1 MVKTATVVY
10 KPTKADVTDT
20 ITASYNS
27 KNLIS
32 KEFYIAP
39 LITFKWDYPTMFYA
53 DEKTNCGVIHFVSN
67 VTRVTVTNFKIV
79 DEKDTVVLES
89 ESQTLVNA
97 DGIDFDYTAS
107 ASQKDTGVT
116 FKISFTLKDY
126 SFEYTIDTIPVHDK
140 SEGDYNLTVK
150 EGKLVYNTEGH
161 VVLSSDNTGIGV
173 GETINF
179 TSEQGLNVE
188 GKMEES

>member
-10 KPTKADVTDT
+10 KPTKANVTDK

-27 KNLIS
+27 KELIS

-39 LITFKWDYPTMFYA
+39 LVRFKWDFPQIFYI
-53 DEKTNCGVIHFVSN
+53 DEKTNCGVVHFVTN
-67 VTRVTVTNFKIV
+67 VSPVTVNNFKIV
-79 DEKDTVVLES
+79 DEKDTVVLENAT
-89 ESQTLVNA
+89 QTLVNA

-116 FKISFTLKDY
+116 FKISFTLQDY
-126 SFEYTIDTIPVHDK
+126 SFEFTLDTIPVHDRT
-140 SEGDYNLTVK
+140 EGDYNLTIT

-161 VVLSSDNTGIGV
+161 VVLSSDNTEIAT
-173 GETINF
+173 GETISF
-179 TSEQGLNVE
+179 TSDQGLKAD
-188 GKMEES
+188 GKLEES